1 MTEKHS
7 LSSSEQ
13 LALASL
19 VGIMVLS
26 GVGISA
32 TLARLPEAPTGAI
45 APYGG
50 SLFAL
55 SFIVLLLL
63 WWRHVG
69 GYLGAIGLGIAVLI
83 RSVFGVIGSLLVHRV
98 DEVPAEIVLLG
109 LSVVLI
115 VSSRG
120 AWREKQNRD

>member
-1 MTEKHS
+1 MTEKPS
-7 LSSSEQ
+7 LSSNEQ

-19 VGIMVLS
+19 VGILVLG

-32 TLARLPEAPTGAI
+32 ALAQIREAPIGAI
-45 APYGG
+45 VPYGG

-55 SFIVLLLL
+55 SFVVLLLL

-83 RSVFGVIGSLLVHRV
+83 GSVFGVIGSLLVNRV
-98 DEVPAEIVLLG
+98 DDVPAEIVLLG
-109 LSVVLI
+109 LSAVLI

-120 AWREKQNRD
+120 AWREKQRQ